1 MLCQTFIHCVL
12 NIKCYINRPYTNST
26 DSLLWW
32 NIVCQY
38 PQASHLIKWPM
49 TWNAKCLWTDFVYL
63 SCIILQLVPKQ
74 RQQPDGP
81 YSPHGDRQN
90 FLSNHDGKICHLSTA
105 RHLLNLE
112 TVQTKTRKYYVQIGI
127 LSSKT
132 LSWHSKVFHYKSF
145 FHFPYLCNE
154 SSLYDI

>member
-81 YSPHGDRQN
+81 FSPHGDRQN
-90 FLSNHDGKICHLSTA
+90 FLSKYDGKMCHLSTVWN
-105 RHLLNLE
+105 LLNLE
-112 TVQTKTRKYYVQIGI
+112 NVQTTTRKNIICRLGYFLLKRYHGI
-127 LSSKT
+127 LMYFSLCFGS
-132 LSWHSKVFHYKSF
+132 LNISW
-145 FHFPYLCNE
+145 
-154 SSLYDI
+154 